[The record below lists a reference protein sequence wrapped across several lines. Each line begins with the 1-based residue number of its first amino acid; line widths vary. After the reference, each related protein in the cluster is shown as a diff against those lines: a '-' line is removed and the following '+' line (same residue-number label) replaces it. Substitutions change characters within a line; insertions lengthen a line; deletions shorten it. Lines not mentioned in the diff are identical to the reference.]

1 MRILLAED
9 DAVTAENIGA
19 GLRAAGHHIRIASTG
34 HEALTLLNA
43 EPFDLAVLD
52 RLMPQ
57 GDGMGVLAAIR

>member
-43 EPFDLAVLD
+43 EPFDW
-52 RLMPQ
+52 RCSI
-57 GDGMGVLAAIR
+57 G